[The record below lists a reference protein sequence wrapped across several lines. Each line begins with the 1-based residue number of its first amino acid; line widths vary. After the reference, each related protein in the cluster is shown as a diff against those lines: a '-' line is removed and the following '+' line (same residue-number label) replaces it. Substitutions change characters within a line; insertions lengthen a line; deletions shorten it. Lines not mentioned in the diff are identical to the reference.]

1 MPPSTGAPLRTT
13 RGAKPLFDFHYFL
26 WKEKFILGADSR
38 STLFIPPDID
48 IPSPLLL
55 LPTPPTDP
63 TNFPIRWSRCK
74 REFKMTTIRSFSF
87 PGMEAEWNW
96 FAAYRSRGSKMSLSL
111 SLEFT
116 LLWKWMNSPFRT
128 FIELCIT
135 NNEISSVLREI
146 IKIYE
151 SSSFF
156 SFFARGF
163 ASFQRIR
170 SLRGAA
176 ISLTKYDT
184 KNHELKNHTNP
195 PWIAN
200 LFYSSD
206 TINFPL
212 DKRLRFGRSSSPRH
226 LNSAG

>member
-111 SLEFT
+111 SRIHPFVKMNEFSLPNVYRT
-116 LLWKWMNSPFRT
+116 LYNKQRNF
-128 FIELCIT
+128 LCIRRT
-135 NNEISSVLREI
+135 RDHKNLWIFFFLFFFRSHVDLFKGSDL
-146 IKIYE
+146 YE
-151 SSSFF
+151 
-156 SFFARGF
+156 AL
-163 ASFQRIR
+163 QY
-170 SLRGAA
+170 L
-176 ISLTKYDT
+176 
-184 KNHELKNHTNP
+184 
-195 PWIAN
+195 
-200 LFYSSD
+200 
-206 TINFPL
+206 
-212 DKRLRFGRSSSPRH
+212 
-226 LNSAG
+226 